1 MHRVLIDVD
10 PHEDLQVV
18 QRGILNV
25 SRIVAVGWLAILQKL
40 ARYSSEAGTLLFR
53 GWLTILQML
62 SSIGTCRTSRLS
74 KGSYLPYVH
83 IMRIHRDSMGNDFT
97 DAALFFSST
106 TPLLGPGQIADES
119 TRSRDENLSPLL
131 GGS

>member
-25 SRIVAVGWLAILQKL
+25 SRIVAVGWLAILQ
-40 ARYSSEAGTLLFR
+40 
-53 GWLTILQML
+53 IL
-62 SSIGTCRTSRLS
+62 SSIETCRTSRQS

-83 IMRIHRDSMGNDFT
+83 IMRIHRDSMGNNFT
-97 DAALFFSST
+97 DAALFFPST

-119 TRSRDENLSPLL
+119 TR
-131 GGS
+131 